1 MPPDKRYELEA
12 YKSGVNLVAGIDEA
26 GRGPLAG
33 PVVAAAVILSP
44 NLGIL
49 GLNDSKL
56 LTPSRREKLFAAIKQ
71 DALSIGVSVI
81 HPEIINRINILQAT
95 RLAMANA
102 IKGLDLQPDL
112 LLIDGPISLDLEI
125 RQIPIIKGDQL
136 SVSIAAASIIAKV
149 TRDKIMLELHEKFPE
164 YQFDKNKGYGTK
176 EHILAILEH
185 GPCEAHRK
193 GFGTV
198 KRFCQ
203 ERLFKN

>member
-1 MPPDKRYELEA
+1 MPPDKQYELEA

-44 NLGIL
+44 NSEIL

-56 LTPSRREKLFAAIKQ
+56 LTPGRREKLFAAIKQ
-71 DALSIGVSVI
+71 NALSIGVSII
-81 HPEIINRINILQAT
+81 HPETIDRINILQAT
-95 RLAMANA
+95 RLAMVTA
-102 IKGLDLQPDL
+102 INGLALKPGL

-149 TRDKIMLELHEKFPE
+149 KRDRIMQELHEKFPE
-164 YQFDKNKGYGTK
+164 YRFDKNKGYGTK
-176 EHILAILEH
+176 EHTSAILKH

-193 GFGTV
+193 GFGAV
-198 KRFCQ
+198 KMFYQ
-203 ERLFKN
+203 EGLFKN